1 MKQSSRKKIYT
12 VIRQSPYD
20 TEWVKRS
27 VPVTYLQAVR
37 LISEM
42 NWHDQ
47 VHKGKVKI
55 VTDDEF
61 NTLTQGA

>member
-1 MKQSSRKKIYT
+1 MQKASRKKIYI
-12 VIRQSPYD
+12 VIRQGAYD

-27 VPVTYLQAVR
+27 VPVTYLQAVK
-37 LISEM
+37 LISAM